1 MTFIIRS
8 PSLAIRTLP
17 WVVVVACTAHA
28 PTPGRATKPATLS
41 NGVSDEVRRREV
53 SIRAHFDPTAEQME
67 NQMSEASDDEIDSI
81 STSLQV
87 RIEGAGVIEFELG
100 ACSGG
105 DIPEQSVD
113 AVQGTDE
120 RIFAI
125 QAFCDSGEDVFSRSI
140 EIAFVDTWVSP
151 PKILWQ
157 GAADYHSLFGL
168 CESLVDVPWAR
179 LEGETLVIEAES
191 GTTYE
196 EPGSGYSPELS
207 KQIREEC
214 EVSKVEKKRV
224 ASIPLPAPTARS
236 TRPE

>member
-1 MTFIIRS
+1 M
-8 PSLAIRTLP
+8 RTD
-17 WVVVVACTAHA
+17 
-28 PTPGRATKPATLS
+28 
-41 NGVSDEVRRREV
+41 GVSPEGAVPSTTGEVRRREV

-67 NQMSEASDDEIDSI
+67 NQMSEASDDEIESI
-81 STSLQV
+81 VTSLQV

-100 ACSGG
+100 VCSGWE
-105 DIPEQSVD
+105 IPGESVD

-125 QAFCDSGEDVFSRSI
+125 QAFCESGEDVFSRSI

-157 GAADYHSLFGL
+157 GAADYHALFGL
-168 CESLVDVPWAR
+168 CETLVDVPWAR

-191 GTTYE
+191 GTTYF
-196 EPGSGYSPELS
+196 EPGSESGYSSELS
-207 KQIREEC
+207 DRIREEC
-214 EVSKVEKKRV
+214 KVSKVEKKRV
-224 ASIPLPAPTARS
+224 ASIPLPAPTASS